1 MASNQMQQTT
11 VNCKTA
17 PQAIVLALR
26 AGLVPLLLGP
36 PGTAK
41 TSLGKQVR
49 EIMQLEGDIVVKPSM
64 HDTVDF
70 TGVPYVEGGMTY
82 FAPNGHFL
90 PGKGAPETG
99 LITLDELGDASTPVQ
114 NVMCAFTL
122 ERRVGMAVL
131 PSGWHIYATSNRVE
145 DRSGANRIVS
155 KLINRLVLLHMQYL
169 QLDFSRYAIDNDLHE
184 WTLAYT
190 NFAPQHLNTFDP
202 KQDGVPFAT
211 PRQWEAVSK
220 VLKLSHKLSDE
231 AVFATIAGLI
241 GTGVASTFRAFV
253 NLADRMPDPLHCLAS
268 PTTAPVPEARE
279 VQYMLVT
286 SFIKHA
292 SGKTIPNLRTYI
304 DRLPSKELEAYLLKS
319 LVETRLKD
327 MTKGGPDFAKWC
339 AERKSM
345 II

>member
-1 MASNQMQQTT
+1 MQQIA
-11 VNCKTA
+11 VNCMTA
-17 PQAIVLALR
+17 PNAIALAMQ
-26 AGLVPLLLGP
+26 AGLVPLLMGP
-36 PGTAK
+36 PGTGK
-41 TSLGKQVR
+41 TSLRTEVR
-49 EIMQLEGDIVVKPSM
+49 RILSLDGDIVVKPSM

-70 TGVPYVEGGMTY
+70 TGVPYIKDGMTY

-90 PGKGAPETG
+90 PGKDAPDTG
-99 LITLDELGDASTPVQ
+99 LVTLDELGDASTPVQ

-122 ERRVGMAVL
+122 ERRIGMAVL

-155 KLINRLVLLHMQYL
+155 KLINRVVLLNMVYL
-169 QLDFSRYAIDNDLHE
+169 QSDFSRYAINNDLHE

-211 PRQWEAVSK
+211 PRQWEAVSR
-220 VLKLSHKLSDE
+220 VLKIDQRLSNEST
-231 AVFATIAGLI
+231 FATVAGLI

-253 NLADRMPDPLHCLAS
+253 NLADRMPNPLECLAH
-268 PTTAPVPEARE
+268 PTTTPVPDARE

-292 SGKTIPNLRTYI
+292 SGKNIANLRKYI

-339 AERKSM
+339 AEKKSM